1 MSFWTAVV
9 IMVAIGAIASVL
21 RARYNAQAGITEDFL
36 GNQSIS
42 RSDDAQREAR
52 ESAAQAEIAQLKERL
67 AVLER
72 IATDA
77 NSADARESNRI
88 ASEIEALREARR
100 ETEATTTVP
109 GDRPD

>member
-9 IMVAIGAIASVL
+9 IIVAIGAIASVL
-21 RARYNAQAGITEDFL
+21 RSRYNAQAGITEDYL
-36 GNQSIS
+36 GNQTIS
-42 RSDDAQREAR
+42 RAEDRERDAR
-52 ESAAQAEIAQLKERL
+52 EKAAQAEIAQLKERL

-100 ETEATTTVP
+100 DTETAL
-109 GDRPD
+109 GNRPD